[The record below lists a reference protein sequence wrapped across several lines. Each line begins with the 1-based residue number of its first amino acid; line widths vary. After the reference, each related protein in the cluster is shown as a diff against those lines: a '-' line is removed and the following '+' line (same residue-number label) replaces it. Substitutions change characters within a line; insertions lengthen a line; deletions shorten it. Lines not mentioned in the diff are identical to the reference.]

1 MTATWQQESRKTASE
16 MAVFY
21 TGYVT
26 LPRVA
31 LSLAKQRKKRRET
44 KWGIN
49 FYPFFS
55 GTKYLDQLA

>member
-1 MTATWQQESRKTASE
+1 

-31 LSLAKQRKKRRET
+31 LSLAKQRIKRRET

-55 GTKYLDQLA
+55 GAEYLHQLA